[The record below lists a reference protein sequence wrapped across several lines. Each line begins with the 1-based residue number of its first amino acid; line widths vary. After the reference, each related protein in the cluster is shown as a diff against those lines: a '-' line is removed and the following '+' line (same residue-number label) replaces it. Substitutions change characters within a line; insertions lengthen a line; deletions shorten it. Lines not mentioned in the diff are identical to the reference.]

1 MPIKIPSLD
10 DRRYQQL
17 VEESL
22 ARIPTHEPEWSNFN
36 ASDPGV
42 TLIQLF
48 AFLTESLLYRA
59 SQVPER
65 NRNRFLQLFG
75 ILVRFSAMARDDI
88 RPKLTYPGIYV
99 EEVPSGVRAIPGVST
114 SVTTFVGTIPGA
126 ALNQSIHFIHLPCPR
141 KILRSAGTK
150 RRTFL
155 GLGAILILAGTFFV
169 GKLLIGGDLKDE
181 QRAHVSKRSKS
192 KAD

>member
-1 MPIKIPSLD
+1 
-10 DRRYQQL
+10 

-42 TLIQLF
+42 TLIQVF

-59 SQVPER
+59 NQIPEQ

-75 ILVRFSAMARDDI
+75 ILVRFSTMARDDI
-88 RPKLTYPGIYV
+88 APKLTYPGIYV
-99 EEVPSGVRAIPGVST
+99 EEVPSGVRPIPGVPT
-114 SVTTFVGTIPGA
+114 SVTAFIGTIAGA
-126 ALNQSIHFIHLPCPR
+126 ALNQSMHLPCSR
-141 KILRSAGTK
+141 KILRWGGSK

-169 GKLLIGGDLKDE
+169 GKLLTRGDLEDE
-181 QRAHVSKRSKS
+181 QRAHVPKRSKS
-192 KAD
+192 KPD